1 MHSVK
6 IVGLRKIRFGHDRT
20 FSARGTLKVFCDG
33 LMIVWCADT
42 TPEDASNALNAAVAM
57 QRRIIGINQE
67 LRAEGL
73 AEIGVGIGMHTG
85 EVTVGYIGSE
95 RRSEYTAIGDAV
107 NTASRLESNAKGG
120 EILISEAT
128 SRAAGNRYKLK
139 DREPIN
145 VKNREQPVP
154 LFEVD
159 WQRSSGSL

>member
-1 MHSVK
+1 MTDIIFAH
-6 IVGLRKIRFGHDRT
+6 G
-20 FSARGTLKVFCDG
+20 GTLDKYLGDG
-33 LMIVWCADT
+33 LMALFGAPTT

-107 NTASRLESNAKGG
+107 NTAARLESNAKRG

-128 SRAAGNRYKLK
+128 SKAAGNRYQLIA
-139 DREPIN
+139 REPIL

-159 WQRSSGSL
+159 WTRVSG

>member
-1 MHSVK
+1 MA
-6 IVGLRKIRFGHDRT
+6 LFGAPT
-20 FSARGTLKVFCDG
+20 
-33 LMIVWCADT
+33 T

-139 DREPIN
+139 DREPIMSKT
-145 VKNREQPVP
+145 V
-154 LFEVD
+154 
-159 WQRSSGSL
+159 SSPCFI